1 MGKSQRL
8 LSLASATRSLCPA
21 TLPLASATVSL
32 ASATVSL
39 ASAIVSLASATL
51 PLASATRSLF
61 PATLSLASANVSL
74 EIDGIDSGRRFQSRL
89 LLQEHAATP
98 AVANKLSELQSGAV
112 AAMVASATLTSDEA
126 AELATIAAG
135 VPWANDAD
143 VSRVLAAFTV
153 GPSLPPGKRRRSQ
166 QDYTMAHHFL
176 TAGMWE
182 AMLDPTTQS
191 DVKLTALVRHL
202 IQLGLRCPTEP
213 TLKWVTSLW
222 LVCCND
228 PVELGRMSIF
238 DKTMMLKNT
247 KVHFSNMRTRA
258 PDPPS
263 WVVVLPSKPVDMLR
277 SYPLVFAAAFP
288 GEASPAPPGVCA
300 EAISNLDMTY
310 SCRGGLQKQVQI
322 GIAGPP
328 TLFPA
333 SSSSSSSSSTPM
345 DLQHM
350 LMGFMQSMQAN
361 QQQMVQ
367 LMIHPPANMIQ
378 RPATSLAALENRS
391 YRQQGSMLGFAPEVA
406 PPRTSPLFEELQDSL
421 ESSPAKGAAP
431 LADGAAAARETPPLA
446 DGAAADG
453 CAAASVTTLVAIPH
467 GSCAPTVAAGIHEL
481 FAMMQHRKDETKL
494 KVQEAKAAKALEAKA
509 VKAQEAAA
517 AAPSVAPTPATAKGK
532 GVPVQKEAVAA
543 AGGLAIAPASPVAPK
558 PAKAKGKGKPVKK
571 EAVAAAGGLAI
582 APAPKPAKAKGKGKP
597 VKKEAVVAE
606 GDGAIAAAKAKGK
619 CKIVKGASVSEA
631 EEVAGDPNSKEL
643 SEVDKLRLETARLNA
658 KNGKLRKLTASD
670 GLGCAKCR
678 WRFAGC
684 TQCKGKTFTGFVW
697 NPFMKK

>member
-1 MGKSQRL
+1 
-8 LSLASATRSLCPA
+8 
-21 TLPLASATVSL
+21 
-32 ASATVSL
+32 
-39 ASAIVSLASATL
+39 
-51 PLASATRSLF
+51 
-61 PATLSLASANVSL
+61 
-74 EIDGIDSGRRFQSRL
+74 
-89 LLQEHAATP
+89 
-98 AVANKLSELQSGAV
+98 
-112 AAMVASATLTSDEA
+112 
-126 AELATIAAG
+126 
-135 VPWANDAD
+135 
-143 VSRVLAAFTV
+143 
-153 GPSLPPGKRRRSQ
+153 
-166 QDYTMAHHFL
+166 
-176 TAGMWE
+176 
-182 AMLDPTTQS
+182 
-191 DVKLTALVRHL
+191 
-202 IQLGLRCPTEP
+202 
-213 TLKWVTSLW
+213 
-222 LVCCND
+222 
-228 PVELGRMSIF
+228 
-238 DKTMMLKNT
+238 
-247 KVHFSNMRTRA
+247 
-258 PDPPS
+258 
-263 WVVVLPSKPVDMLR
+263 
-277 SYPLVFAAAFP
+277 
-288 GEASPAPPGVCA
+288 
-300 EAISNLDMTY
+300 
-310 SCRGGLQKQVQI
+310 
-322 GIAGPP
+322 
-328 TLFPA
+328 
-333 SSSSSSSSSTPM
+333 
-345 DLQHM
+345 
-350 LMGFMQSMQAN
+350 MQAN

-367 LMIHPPANMIQ
+367 LMIHPPANMTQ

-406 PPRTSPLFEELQDSL
+406 PPRTSPLFEELQDSP
-421 ESSPAKGAAP
+421 ESPPAKGAAP

-453 CAAASVTTLVAIPH
+453 GAAAAVTTLSTIPH

-481 FAMMQHRKDETKL
+481 FAMMQLRKDETKL

-517 AAPSVAPTPATAKGK
+517 AAPPVAPTPATAKGK

-582 APAPKPAKAKGKGKP
+582 APAPKLAKAKGKGKP

-643 SEVDKLRLETARLNA
+643 SEVDKLRLATARLNA

-684 TQCKGKTFTGFVW
+684 TQCKGTTFTGFVW